1 MLTNR
6 LTEDAAAFKDRTPP
20 VRGSTTATEAFG
32 KEVFTFNS
40 TSSYIYT
47 LSYALFSYKKN
58 IYTWGGDYDLL
69 KLMSRIVWLTADH
82 QELCFNPR
90 RRDFRWQERQF
101 VDLKKKKK
109 KCKNVTVS
117 TMTATNKD
125 ITINLTP
132 IPSHPIYIYRYIY
145 INKPKSHCIK

>member
-1 MLTNR
+1 MDSLKTQKYSKTGRLNNCNR
-6 LTEDAAAFKDRTPP
+6 SLWQ
-20 VRGSTTATEAFG
+20 GG
-32 KEVFTFNS
+32 LYFNS

-82 QELCFNPR
+82 RELCLILEGEISG
-90 RRDFRWQERQF
+90 D
-101 VDLKKKKK
+101 KKAVCGFKKK

-132 IPSHPIYIYRYIY
+132 IPSHPIYIYRYVYIY
-145 INKPKSHCIK
+145 K